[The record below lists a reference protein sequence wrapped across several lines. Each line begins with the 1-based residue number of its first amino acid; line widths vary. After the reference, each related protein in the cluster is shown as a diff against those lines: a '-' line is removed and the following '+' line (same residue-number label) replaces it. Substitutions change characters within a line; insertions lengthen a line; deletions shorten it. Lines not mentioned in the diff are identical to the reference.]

1 MVPERL
7 EALRDAARVES
18 VLLAYGPYV
27 KDAFVD
33 QAYRRYG
40 LGEALWEVLH
50 DAGFS
55 RIVFFSLRGM
65 LRVRDAASRLENGS
79 GAATT
84 TGETP
89 TMSGGFAGPLGS
101 MIVDPPPRREEPAS
115 SPMGM
120 SDPHALKMLE
130 HLLDKPA
137 EPTAVVFEQAEVIAR
152 YNEARRGLAA
162 ALERWLEYRP
172 GVRKACVLVF
182 ARDDLAAVRRSA
194 EEIAR
199 DLPAVLTATE
209 VEQRRRS
216 PRPGLIGPPG
226 EAELTRLVHRARV
239 RTGFAIDDWAALP
252 RVIRALAAENEPLWR
267 WEERLERVL
276 PAHGLPLGHQTARD
290 LGWISGPVDKGD
302 VWQRIDELKGLDD
315 IKSHL
320 KGLRYRPRAG
330 GEAPAHHM
338 VFMGNPGTGKTTVA
352 ALVGE
357 VLREAGILA
366 RGHVEA
372 VKASDLISQH
382 VGETALK
389 TDSAVDRA
397 IDGVL
402 FVDEAYSLSEQAE
415 NAGFGKEAI
424 DTLLARMEND
434 RDRLVVVV
442 AGYRDDMRRFL
453 ATNQG
458 LRDRFPESGHLDFP
472 DYDPET
478 LHAIAVAQLRAV
490 DPPYTWDEDFETA
503 LRKVVTGLYEARDAT
518 FGNARVIRNLTAEIG
533 MRWARRVEDDRA
545 APLAVADL
553 PVRHRRHLNP
563 APPTAEE
570 LFGPLDDMVGLA
582 AVKDGLRRLVAQIDL
597 HRRLGG
603 PEKVVAP
610 HLLFLGPPGTGKTTV
625 AREIARI
632 FHRLGLLA
640 KGHSVE
646 VGRENLVGGY
656 LGQTARLTG
665 EAFDKALGGVLFI
678 DEAYALAPVDSGGH
692 AGGTDP
698 YGREAIN
705 VINQHMENHRGRVV
719 VIAAGYQEPMDR
731 FLAAN
736 EGLRSRFTARLQFP
750 AYSLPELLEILRRDV
765 AARGFRLGEG
775 TEDRA
780 RDLLA
785 RAMTDPGFGNARS
798 VRKLQDQLN
807 GALSV
812 RVFGRD
818 LDDTTL
824 RTYLPEDVPDELW

>member
-40 LGEALWEVLH
+40 LSEALWEVLH

-65 LRVRDAASRLENGS
+65 LRVRDLDSRLATAS
-79 GAATT
+79 GTSTSHPADEAPRM
-84 TGETP
+84 GD
-89 TMSGGFAGPLGS
+89 GFGGPLGS

-152 YNEARRGLAA
+152 YNEAQRGLAA

-216 PRPGLIGPPG
+216 PRPGLIGPPT

-239 RTGFAIDDWAALP
+239 RSGFAIDDWAALP

-276 PAHGLPLGHQTARD
+276 PAHGLPLGHQTVRD
-290 LGWISGPVDKGD
+290 LDWLSSPVKKGD
-302 VWQRIDELKGLDD
+302 VWQRIDELKGIDD
-315 IKSHL
+315 IKAHL

-357 VLREAGILA
+357 VLREAGILS
-366 RGHVEA
+366 RGHVES
-372 VKASDLISQH
+372 VKASDLIAQH

-389 TDSAVDRA
+389 TDAAVDRA
-397 IDGVL
+397 MDGVL
-402 FVDEAYSLSEQAE
+402 FVDEAYSLSEQVE
-415 NAGFGKEAI
+415 GGFGKEAI

-453 ATNQG
+453 AANQG

-478 LHAIAVAQLRAV
+478 LHAIAVSQLRAV
-490 DPPYTWDEDFETA
+490 DPPYTWDEEFETA
-503 LRKVVTGLYEARDAT
+503 LRNVITGLYEARDAT
-518 FGNARVIRNLTAEIG
+518 FGNARAMRNLTAEIG
-533 MRWARRVEDDRA
+533 LGWARRVQDERS

-553 PVRHRRHLNP
+553 PARLRRHLNP
-563 APPTAEE
+563 APPSAEE
-570 LFGPLDDMVGLA
+570 LFGPLDDMIGLA
-582 AVKDGLRRLVAQIDL
+582 SVKDGLRRLVAQIDL
-597 HRRLGG
+597 SRRLGA
-603 PEKVVAP
+603 EKVVAP

-646 VGRENLVGGY
+646 VGREHLVGAY
-656 LGQTARLTG
+656 LGETARLTKD
-665 EAFDKALGGVLFI
+665 AFDKAFGGVLFI
-678 DEAYALAPVDSGGH
+678 DEAYALAPVDSDR
-692 AGGTDP
+692 TDP

-731 FLAAN
+731 FLASN
-736 EGLRSRFTARLQFP
+736 EGLRSRFTARLEFP
-750 AYSLPELLEILRRDV
+750 AYSLAELLEILRRDV
-765 AARGFRLGEG
+765 AARGFRLGDG

-785 RAMTDPGFGNARS
+785 RAMTDPAFGNARS
-798 VRKLQDQLN
+798 VRKLEDQMN

-812 RVFGRD
+812 RVFGRRD
-818 LDDTTL
+818 LDDATL